1 VSQGEVRVFGYRSQ
15 TNASGQSR
23 WLVVGRVNPVGGAW
37 CWLML
42 DFMVVCGRWLL
53 ESRGPTIDHRVPNL
67 ESPSWTLVCIPLP
80 SSLLHTQTKTDIL
93 AYRHRRLQVQT
104 AQTMTPI
111 SVHDKPPGFPAC
123 KRLNVWRQA
132 SGFSK
137 PRIQNWGRVSTG
149 LSSIPTGSPSSKFPQ
164 PAKVAVSSSLD
175 QAA

>member
-1 VSQGEVRVFGYRSQ
+1 MSQGEVRVFGYRSQ

-23 WLVVGRVNPVGGAW
+23 WLVVGSVNPVGGAW
-37 CWLML
+37 CWLVL
-42 DFMVVCGRWLL
+42 GFMVVCGRWLL

-67 ESPSWTLVCIPLP
+67 ESKPDVSMYP

-104 AQTMTPI
+104 TQTMTPI

-132 SGFSK
+132 SGSSK
-137 PRIQNWGRVSTG
+137 PRIQNWGRVSTE

-164 PAKVAVSSSLD
+164 PTKSRSRAV
-175 QAA
+175 